1 MNLFVG
7 INNDVR
13 WKTLKIKSFPKI
25 VVLKIGDK
33 KVLALHIVF
42 PDLLQPHF
50 GAGLR
55 ADVDKTDAV
64 G

>member
-1 MNLFVG
+1 MNLFVRV
-7 INNDVR
+7 NNYIR
-13 WKTLKIKSFPKI
+13 WKTLKIKSLLEI
-25 VVLKIGDK
+25 VVLKIGDE
-33 KVLALHIVF
+33 KVLALDIVF

-55 ADVDKTDAV
+55 ADVDKTYAV